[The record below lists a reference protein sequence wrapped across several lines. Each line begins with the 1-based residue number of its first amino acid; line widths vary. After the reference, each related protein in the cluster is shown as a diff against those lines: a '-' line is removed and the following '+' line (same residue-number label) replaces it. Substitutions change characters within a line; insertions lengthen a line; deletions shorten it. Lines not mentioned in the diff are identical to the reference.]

1 VNKLDLL
8 QVMKAL
14 ADETRMRI
22 LYLLRHGDLCVCE
35 LELILDINQS
45 NASRHLNKLTNAKI
59 LDYYK
64 AGKYVYYK
72 INEKAIKQYPFLS
85 EIINNYSDEM
95 KLFKEDYGRLK
106 KYKDAGLSCD
116 SFKDGNL
123 ILKEI
128 IK

>member
-1 VNKLDLL
+1 MNKLDLL

-22 LYLLRHGDLCVCE
+22 LYLLTHGDLCVCE

-64 AGKYVYYK
+64 VGKYVYYK

-95 KLFKEDYGRLK
+95 ELFKEDSERLK
-106 KYKDAGLSCD
+106 KYKDAGLNCD

-123 ILKEI
+123 ILKDI